1 MLKKH
6 LGALCAL
13 SVPALVLGLPDL
25 AAGAG
30 AAGVDYVV
38 YVADSRGHT
47 GLRAWFANLY
57 NESGLWFT
65 AVTVITIP
73 VTGVVLGLLADLG
86 MSRIGI
92 DLRSREK
99 GEH

>member
-1 MLKKH
+1 MLRKH
-6 LGALCAL
+6 VRALCAL
-13 SVPALVLGLPDL
+13 SVAVFVLGLPDL

-30 AAGVDYVV
+30 AAGLENVV
-38 YVADSRGHT
+38 YVADSRGYA